1 MPPASRPL
9 RTRNDQSSL
18 RNCTPF
24 ILSRRAL
31 TTITQTAKVAIVTGA
46 SRGSGAVIARQL
58 ARDSQAMAP
67 GPVATELFLQG
78 RSEEQIH
85 NFARMPPPERLGQP
99 EDIASII
106 AFLASPAAAWV
117 NGQVLRANGAL
128 V

>member
-1 MPPASRPL
+1 M
-9 RTRNDQSSL
+9 
-18 RNCTPF
+18 
-24 ILSRRAL
+24 
-31 TTITQTAKVAIVTGA
+31 
-46 SRGSGAVIARQL
+46 IARQL
-58 ARDSQAMAP
+58 ARDSQAVAP

-78 RSEEQIH
+78 RSEEQIY
-85 NFARMPPPERLGQP
+85 NFARMPTQERLVQP